1 MKIEIWSDIVCPWCY
16 IGKRRLE
23 KAIDDL
29 KYQDKVT
36 IEYKSFQLDPN
47 METDTSINIY
57 QYLSEKKGLS
67 IEDAME
73 IGQTVAGVAEDLGLQ
88 YNLDKTIPINTLKS
102 HELIHFAKSKGLQT
116 EAKEALLSAYL
127 TEGKNLSDLNEIA
140 SIGEKIGLNKVD
152 ILESLQSNYFSK
164 AVKADIK
171 AGNDLGISGVPFFV
185 FNRKFGISGAQAE
198 DVFKE
203 TLLKSFQ
210 DWEIETKNKLS
221 IIAGEYCEINGDC

>member
-57 QYLSEKKGLS
+57 QYLSEKKGMS

-73 IGQTVAGVAEDLGLQ
+73 IGETVAGVAEDLGLQ
-88 YNLDKTIPINTLKS
+88 YNLDKTIPINTLKA

-116 EAKEALLSAYL
+116 EAKEALLSAYF

-185 FNRKFGISGAQAE
+185 FNRKFGISGAQSE
-198 DVFKE
+198 DVFKK

-221 IIAGEYCEINGDC
+221 IIEGESCEINGDC

>member
-57 QYLSEKKGLS
+57 QYLSEKKGMS

-73 IGQTVAGVAEDLGLQ
+73 IGETVVGVAEDLGLQ
-88 YNLDKTIPINTLKS
+88 YNLDKTIPINTLKA

-116 EAKEALLSAYL
+116 EAKEALLSAYF

-210 DWEIETKNKLS
+210 DWKIETKNKLS
-221 IIAGEYCEINGDC
+221 IIAGESCEINGDC